1 MSIIKQIDRK
11 GKSME
16 KSRIAINTAFIF
28 ILLELVI
35 GILQKFITLPD
46 LFETVKST
54 FLGIGVIALIFYFIF
69 RIKEK

>member
-35 GILQKFITLPD
+35 GILQKFITLPN

-54 FLGIGVIALIFYFIF
+54 FLGIGLIALIFYFIF

>member
-35 GILQKFITLPD
+35 GILQKFVTLPD

>member
-11 GKSME
+11 GKPME

-69 RIKEK
+69 RRKEK

>member
-1 MSIIKQIDRK
+1 
-11 GKSME
+11 ME

-35 GILQKFITLPD
+35 GILQKFVTLPD

>member
-35 GILQKFITLPD
+35 GILQKFITLPN

>member
-11 GKSME
+11 GKRMK

>member
-11 GKSME
+11 GKRME